1 MKLNRTSLVGALAG
15 AVLLL
20 GGAPAQAADNPLL
33 SLLDNLNISDIS
45 EVVHVPVERVLNPNV
60 VLSNGNV
67 AALQDTAESL
77 LAKPAAP
84 AVAPAAP
91 AAPAAA
97 PAAAKPAAPAV
108 AKPAAKPAH

>member
-1 MKLNRTSLVGALAG
+1 MKLNRTSLVGALSG

-67 AALQDTAESL
+67 AALQDAAESL

-91 AAPAAA
+91 ATPAA
-97 PAAAKPAAPAV
+97 PAAPAAP
-108 AKPAAKPAH
+108 

>member
-33 SLLDNLNISDIS
+33 SLLDNLNVSDIS
-45 EVVHVPVERVLNPNV
+45 EVVHVPLDRVLNPNV

-77 LAKPAAP
+77 LTKPAAP
-84 AVAPAAP
+84 AVTPAAPAVTSPAPAVAPAVIPAAP
-91 AAPAAA
+91 AAP
-97 PAAAKPAAPAV
+97 
-108 AKPAAKPAH
+108 